1 MYRVYRENGDLLE
14 LIDLGPGDDFS
25 GDFSAKIAGRDVNSI
40 YPGRRNIIKAFNKSW

>member
-1 MYRVYRENGDLLE
+1 MYRENGDLLE

-40 YPGRRNIIKAFNKSW
+40 YPGRENTIKAFNKS